1 MNSNSPVIF
10 LMGPTAGGKTSVAVE
25 LVRRLPMEII
35 SVDSA
40 MIYRGMDI
48 GTAKPG
54 AEILREAPHHLI
66 DICDPAESYS
76 AGRFREDAL
85 RLIGEIH
92 GRDHIPLLTGGT
104 GLYFRALEQGFSPL
118 PPAHRQV
125 RHRLQQQAGE
135 LGLAAMYE
143 RLEQV
148 DPVSARR
155 IHPNDPQRI
164 LRALEVFEIAG
175 KPMSEVLAA
184 GRSGCLPYRPI
195 KIILCP
201 EQRSVLHRSIERRFK
216 RMIELGFV
224 EEVRRY
230 YERGDL
236 SPALPS
242 MRLVGYRQIWRYL
255 EGSVDYGQML
265 EQGVVATRQLAKRQ
279 ITWLR
284 AEDDARWFDSSPPG
298 IIDNILKYMN
308 KFPILGHK

>member
-1 MNSNSPVIF
+1 
-10 LMGPTAGGKTSVAVE
+10 MGPTAGGKTSVAVE
-25 LVRRLPMEII
+25 LVRRFPLEII

-40 MIYRGMDI
+40 MIYRDMDI

-54 AEILREAPHHLI
+54 TEIRRVAPHHLI

-92 GRDHIPLLTGGT
+92 GRGRIPLLTGGT

-118 PPAHRQV
+118 PPANRQV
-125 RHRLQQQAGE
+125 RRILKEQTGE
-135 LGLAAMYE
+135 LGLGVMYE
-143 RLEQV
+143 RLV
-148 DPVSARR
+148 RCDPVSARR
-155 IHPNDPQRI
+155 IHPHDPQRI
-164 LRALEVFEIAG
+164 LRALEVLETAG

-184 GRSGCLPYRPI
+184 GRSGHLPYRLL

-201 EQRSVLHRSIERRFK
+201 EQRSVLHQRIEVRFN

-224 EEVRRY
+224 NEVRRF
-230 YERGDL
+230 YERDDL

-284 AEDDARWFDSSPPG
+284 AETQARWFDSSHPG
-298 IIDNILKYMN
+298 ITDNILK
-308 KFPILGHK
+308 FLDQLLIFRP